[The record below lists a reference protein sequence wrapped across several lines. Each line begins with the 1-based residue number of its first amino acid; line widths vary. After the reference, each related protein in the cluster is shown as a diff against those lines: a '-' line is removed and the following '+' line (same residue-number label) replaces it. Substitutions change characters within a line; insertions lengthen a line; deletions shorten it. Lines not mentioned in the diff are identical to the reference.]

1 VAERRPGPFVDGRPY
16 PDPGLIERLEDD
28 HRKAAVVAHV
38 EHSPGALSMPE
49 IPRPVL
55 TAPGGGGWL
64 VAPDPDPLNRQDHG
78 HGSGSAGGPG
88 RS

>member
-1 VAERRPGPFVDGRPY
+1 VT
-16 PDPGLIERLEDD
+16 
-28 HRKAAVVAHV
+28 HV
-38 EHSPGALSMPE
+38 EHIPGALSMPE
-49 IPRPVL
+49 IPRPLL